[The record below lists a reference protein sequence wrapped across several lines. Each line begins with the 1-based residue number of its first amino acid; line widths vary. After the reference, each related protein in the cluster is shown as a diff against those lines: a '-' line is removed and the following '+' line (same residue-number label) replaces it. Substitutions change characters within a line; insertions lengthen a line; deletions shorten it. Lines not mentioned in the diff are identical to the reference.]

1 MKSANML
8 RWLTVAICLALLPAS
23 CSAQVWVEVG
33 DAGELPATH
42 QEPAGTGPL
51 LAIEGEVSNLRDSDL
66 YCIFIRDPASFSAST
81 INAFGTLVDTQ
92 ISLFRLD
99 GIGIAM
105 NDDGGG
111 TELRA
116 ELTGIPGLTQGEYL
130 LGVSAFDRDP
140 MSADG
145 LIFDNTPFVALQLP
159 IAPGGNK
166 PLSQWTD
173 TGFATGTYRVDL
185 VGVEFCPEP
194 STYALIVGALIPA
207 VALARRR
214 RT

>member
-1 MKSANML
+1 MNIANSL
-8 RWLTVAICLALLPAS
+8 RWLTLALCLVLIPRPS
-23 CSAQVWVEVG
+23 FGQVWVEVG

-42 QEPAGTGPL
+42 QETEGIGPL
-51 LAIEGEVSNLRDSDL
+51 LAIEGEISNLRDSDL
-66 YCIFIRDPASFSAST
+66 FCIFISDPASFSAST

-92 ISLFRLD
+92 LSLYRLD

-111 TELRA
+111 IDLRA
-116 ELTGIPGLTQGEYL
+116 ELTGIPGLTEGEYL

-140 MSADG
+140 MSAGG

-159 IAPGGNK
+159 TGPGASK

-173 TGFATGTYRVDL
+173 TGFDIGTYRVDL
-185 VGVEFCPEP
+185 VSAEFCPEP
-194 STYALIVGALIPA
+194 STYALIVGALIPG

-214 RT
+214 RA